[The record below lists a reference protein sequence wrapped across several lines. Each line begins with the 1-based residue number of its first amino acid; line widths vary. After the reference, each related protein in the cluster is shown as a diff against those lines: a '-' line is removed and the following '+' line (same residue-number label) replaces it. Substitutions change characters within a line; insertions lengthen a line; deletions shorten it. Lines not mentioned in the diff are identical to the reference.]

1 MLIASS
7 TAIIATATNVT
18 DPDSALTRFHRGDGA
33 AGDDDP
39 RKENRLR
46 RDGRDDVGTV
56 STKAHRSALG
66 RDGSGGI
73 RAVVA
78 TRCQA
83 CGLPGRVDAPDV
95 HSNCGET
102 RCAQQQHRDQ
112 ARNPERRFDR
122 GTADLAA

>member
-1 MLIASS
+1 MIARS

-33 AGDDDP
+33 ARDVDP
-39 RKENRLR
+39 RQENRLR
-46 RDGRDDVGTV
+46 RDGCDDVGALTA
-56 STKAHRSALG
+56 KLHRSTLG

-73 RAVVA
+73 RAVVT

-83 CGLPGRVDAPDV
+83 CGLPGRVDASDV
-95 HSNCGET
+95 HRNCDKA

-122 GTADLAA
+122 GATDLAA

>member
-1 MLIASS
+1 MIARS

-33 AGDDDP
+33 ARDDDP
-39 RKENRLR
+39 RQENRLR
-46 RDGRDDVGTV
+46 RDGRDDLGAVT
-56 STKAHRSALG
+56 TKVHRSALG

-73 RAVVA
+73 RAVVT

-83 CGLPGRVDAPDV
+83 CCLSGRIDAPDV
-95 HSNCGET
+95 HRHRGEA

-112 ARNPERRFDR
+112 ARDAKRRFDR